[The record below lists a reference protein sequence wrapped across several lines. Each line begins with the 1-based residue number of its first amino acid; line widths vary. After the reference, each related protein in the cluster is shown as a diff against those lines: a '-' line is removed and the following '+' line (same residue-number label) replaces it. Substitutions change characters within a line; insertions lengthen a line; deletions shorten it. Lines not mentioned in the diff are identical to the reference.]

1 MQSLKAFVA
10 TNWSPLPT
18 LAKRAVTALAA
29 ALAVVLVVLG
39 TQSSGQ
45 TASSTDWLST
55 SGSNAGSGVSS
66 GTGSSG
72 SSSGAATGTR
82 ASETS
87 QPVSSRFTVQVV
99 GRVKNPGVYELSP
112 TARVIDAVFAAGGFA
127 QGADQASLNLARPI
141 NDGEQLVVGGAGD
154 SAVQV
159 TSQLIN
165 LNLADAATLDGL
177 PGIGPTLAAR
187 IVDYRKANG
196 GFRSV
201 SDLGKVSGI
210 GVSLL
215 AKLKALVT
223 T

>member
-1 MQSLKAFVA
+1 MQSLKAFIA

-45 TASSTDWLST
+45 TASSTDWLS
-55 SGSNAGSGVSS
+55 GAGSGAGS
-66 GTGSSG
+66 GSAAANSGANPGATAGSSG
-72 SSSGAATGTR
+72 SSS
-82 ASETS
+82 S
-87 QPVSSRFTVQVV
+87 QSLSSRFTVQVV
-99 GRVKNPGVYELSP
+99 GRVKNPGVYELPP
-112 TARVIDAVFAAGGFA
+112 TARVIDAVFAAGGFT
-127 QGADQASLNLARPI
+127 QGADQASLNLARPV

-154 SAVQV
+154 SVGQGA
-159 TSQLIN
+159 SQLVN

-215 AKLKALVT
+215 TKLKALVT
-223 T
+223 I